1 MAETRS
7 KTWILIDETIAALNH
22 FDYVKVTVS
31 KLTEF
36 DEEISEEAINEKGNH
51 YFYAG
56 KVYSRFGMTLEFYR
70 CFGKPVIKNEVA
82 NKINTVK
89 KINDNTFQFIM
100 DNKTSYLV
108 EGITDKNVNH
118 INGDI
123 KTPET
128 LIDWNKSYIDDQGN
142 IIIVLAI
149 YECFDTPYFDVVY
162 SHMQNN
168 LKGFSHQGINRTI
181 YFKIATDNTIKHGIW
196 NLENNQAATEVN
208 FSSFLWFRD
217 LKTWLNEKIV
227 LQLAEIFRSKNH

>member
-7 KTWILIDETIAALNH
+7 KTWILIDDTIAALNH

-31 KLTEF
+31 KLAEF

-70 CFGKPVIKNEVA
+70 CFGKPIIKNL
-82 NKINTVK
+82 IHSVK
-89 KINDNTFQFIM
+89 KINDNTYQFIM
-100 DNKTSYLV
+100 QNKTIYSV
-108 EGITDKNVNH
+108 DGITNIKANH
-118 INGDI
+118 TNGNI

-128 LIDWNKSYIDDQGN
+128 LIDWNKSYIDNQN
-142 IIIVLAI
+142 NVIIILAI
-149 YECFDTPYFDVVY
+149 YECFDTPFFDAVY
-162 SHMQNN
+162 NHMQNN
-168 LKGFSHQGINRTI
+168 LKGLSHQGINRTI
-181 YFKIATDNTIKHGIW
+181 YFKITPENIITHGIW

-217 LKTWLNEKIV
+217 LKTWIDEKIV
-227 LQLAEIFRSKNH
+227 LQLAEIFRSKSN